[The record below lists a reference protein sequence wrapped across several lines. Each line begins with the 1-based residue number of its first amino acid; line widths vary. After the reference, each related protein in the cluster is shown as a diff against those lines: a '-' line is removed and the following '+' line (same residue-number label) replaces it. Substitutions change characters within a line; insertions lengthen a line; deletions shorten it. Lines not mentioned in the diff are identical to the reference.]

1 MKKIVAGIIVFLAA
15 SAAYAGEKPLSF
27 QVFPYVGGWFG
38 DEYFTQSWL
47 VGGRLGFNINQVL
60 GLEVGLD
67 WAPQKFRG
75 YLPDQPGLQ
84 AASVNA
90 SLPYADFVVN
100 LAKSRKLV
108 PYGLLGGGDLM
119 LNVKDIK
126 SPPNQAVVMWGL
138 GLKYYMTE
146 SFGLRLEARQLII
159 GEDYPRNLALT
170 AGVQLRLGG
179 RWPAQEAQVVEAAP
193 RLGDS
198 DGDTVPDDKDK
209 CPNTPRGAV
218 VNNLGCPVD
227 SDGDTVP
234 DGIDQCPDTPAGAKV
249 DARGCPI
256 DTDGDTVP
264 DGIDKCP
271 NTPKGAVVNALG
283 CPIDSDGDT
292 VPDGLDQCPNTP
304 PGAKVDQRGCPIKAE
319 EAAPPPSKDS
329 DGDTVP
335 DDIDKCPNTPP
346 GSKVDAVGCP
356 ILIEREAIQGIKFK
370 TGKSIIDP
378 SSYPILDK
386 VVQALKDHPE
396 MKVEIQGYT
405 DNKGKAAS
413 NIALSQARAR
423 AVYNYLVK
431 KGISPKRLTFKGY
444 GPANPVATND
454 TEQGRAQNRR
464 IEFKVLK

>member
-1 MKKIVAGIIVFLAA
+1 MRKVVVAVIVFLAA

-27 QVFPYVGGWFG
+27 QVFPYFGGWFG

-47 VGGRLGFNINQVL
+47 VGGRVGFNINQVL

-75 YLPDQPGLQ
+75 YIPDQPGLQ

-100 LAKSRKLV
+100 LGKSRKLV
-108 PYGLLGGGDLM
+108 PYGLLGGGDLI
-119 LNVKDIK
+119 LNVKNDDIEN
-126 SPPNQAVVMWGL
+126 PPNQAVVMWGL
-138 GLKYYMTE
+138 GLKYYFTE
-146 SFGLRLEARQLII
+146 MFGLRLEARQLFI

-170 AGVQLRLGG
+170 AGVQLRFGG
-179 RWPAQEAQVVEAAP
+179 HWPAQQAPKVVEAPP
-193 RLGDS
+193 RVVDS

-209 CPNTPRGAV
+209 CPNTP
-218 VNNLGCPVD
+218 
-227 SDGDTVP
+227 
-234 DGIDQCPDTPAGAKV
+234 AGAKV
-249 DARGCPI
+249 DRH
-256 DTDGDTVP
+256 
-264 DGIDKCP
+264 
-271 NTPKGAVVNALG
+271 G

-292 VPDGLDQCPNTP
+292 VPDITDQCPDTPKGVAVNNVGCPIDSDGDTVPDNLDKCPNTP
-304 PGAKVDQRGCPIKAE
+304 PGTKVDQNGCPIKLE
-319 EAAPPPSKDS
+319 EAAPPPPKDS

-346 GSKVDAVGCP
+346 GSKVDAAGCP
-356 ILIEREAIQGIKFK
+356 MLIEREAIKGIKFK
-370 TGKSIIDP
+370 TGQAIIDP

-386 VVQALKDHPE
+386 VVQALKDHPA

-431 KGISPKRLTFKGY
+431 KGISPKRITYKGY
-444 GPANPVATND
+444 GPANPVAPND

-464 IEFKVLK
+464 IEFKILQ